1 MSLQLQLIVDE
12 AICLASRAVL
22 AACRFSQAGFGPAI
36 YFQWSYVMNQPSTL
50 PDVDPQETR
59 EWLEAMQAVVEVEGR
74 PRAHYLIDQLLDF
87 DAGAHGNQYARV
99 ASPYVNTIPV
109 HQQPRYPGDLGIER
123 RLGGYIRWN
132 AMAMVLR
139 AGRHSNV
146 GGHIA
151 TYASAAV
158 LYEVGFNH
166 FFRGQT
172 DTFDGDL
179 VYIQGHS
186 APGIYGRAYLEGR
199 ITDAQLENFRREAG
213 RDGVSSYPHPR
224 LMPDFWQ
231 FPTVSMGLG
240 PLTAAYQ
247 ARFMRYLEYRG
258 LKEPQGRKVWAFLG
272 DGEMDQPESLAAISL
287 GGREGL
293 DNLIFV
299 VNCNLQRLDGP
310 VRGNSKIIQELE
322 GAFRAAGWNVI
333 KVVWGSGW
341 DRLLERD
348 RTGLLRRRMMEC
360 LDGDYQT
367 FKSQN
372 GAYVREHFF
381 GKSPELLALVADL
394 SDDDIWALSRGGHD
408 PEKVYAAYERAVNHK
423 GQPTVILAKTVKG
436 FGMGEAG
443 EGQNINHQ
451 LKKMSAD
458 AVRVFRDR
466 FSLPLS
472 DEQLE
477 EMVYLKPEPGSE
489 EARYFVERRTS
500 LGGHVP
506 ARFSNVAPL
515 DIPPLVAFATQLKDS
530 GERGSSTTMAFVR
543 ILTTLLKDPN
553 LSKLVIP
560 VVPDESRTFG
570 MEGLFRQIGIH
581 SYKGQLYTP
590 QDAGQL
596 SYYKESQDGQIL
608 QEGINE
614 SGAISSWIAAGT
626 SYSTH
631 GLTTIPFYIFYSM
644 FGLQRVGDLAWAAG
658 DARTRGFL
666 LGATAG
672 RTTLMG
678 EGLQHDDG
686 HSHVLSSVIPCCVSY
701 DPTFSYELAVIIQ
714 DGLRR
719 MYKEQEDIF
728 YYITLLNE
736 NYPHPALPQGAEPG
750 ILKGLYLFSEGA
762 TADSQAPRV
771 QLMGSGSILR
781 EVIAAGALLM
791 QDFSVASDVWS
802 ATSLTELRR
811 DGLQA
816 ERWNMLHPE
825 NEPRTAYV
833 QQCMQERRGPVVV
846 ATDYMK
852 IVGDQ
857 IRPFV
862 TDRRFVSLGT
872 DGFGRSDTRESLRT
886 FFEVDRHFIVLA
898 ALKALA
904 DDGEIPRASVSEAI
918 KRYGI
923 DVEKIDPTTV

>member
-1 MSLQLQLIVDE
+1 
-12 AICLASRAVL
+12 
-22 AACRFSQAGFGPAI
+22 
-36 YFQWSYVMNQPSTL
+36 MNQPSTL

-87 DAGAHGNQYARV
+87 DVGTHGDLHARV
-99 ASPYVNTIPV
+99 TTPYVNTIPV
-109 HQQPRYPGDLGIER
+109 SQQPHYPGDIAIER
-123 RLGGYIRWN
+123 RLGAYIRWN

-139 AGRHSNV
+139 AGKHSNV

-166 FFRGQT
+166 FFRGRT
-172 DTFDGDL
+172 DKFDGDL

-224 LMPDFWQ
+224 LMPGFWQ

-258 LKEPQGRKVWAFLG
+258 LKEHQGRKVWAFLG

-287 GGREGL
+287 GGRESL

-310 VRGNSKIIQELE
+310 VRGNAKIMQELE
-322 GAFRAAGWNVI
+322 GTFRAAGWNVI

-341 DRLLERD
+341 DRLLQRD
-348 RTGLLRRRMMEC
+348 KTGLLRRRMMEC
-360 LDGDYQT
+360 VDGDYQT

-381 GKSPELLALVADL
+381 GKYPELLELVADL
-394 SDDDIWALSRGGHD
+394 SDQEIWALARGGHD
-408 PEKVYAAYERAVNHK
+408 PEKVYAAYERAMNQT
-423 GQPTVILAKTVKG
+423 GRPTVILAKTVKG

-458 AVRVFRDR
+458 AVKAFRDR
-466 FSLPLS
+466 FALPLTDAQL
-472 DEQLE
+472 DE
-477 EMVYLKPEPGSE
+477 MPYLKPEPGSE
-489 EARYFVERRTS
+489 EARYFEQRRAR

-506 ARFSNVAPL
+506 ARFSQVAPL
-515 DIPPLVAFATQLKDS
+515 QVPPLSAFAAQLKDS
-530 GERGSSTTMAFVR
+530 GDRGSSTTMAFVR
-543 ILTTLLKDPN
+543 ILTALLKDPN
-553 LSKLVIP
+553 LSKQIVPI
-560 VVPDESRTFG
+560 VPDESRTFG

-581 SYKGQLYTP
+581 SYMGQLYTP

-596 SYYKESQDGQIL
+596 SYYKEAKDGQIL

-666 LGATAG
+666 LGATSG

-719 MYKEQEDIF
+719 MYQEQEDIF

-736 NYPHPALPQGAEPG
+736 NYPHPALPEGAEAG
-750 ILKGLYLFSEGA
+750 ILKGLYLFRAGAASEP
-762 TADSQAPRV
+762 QAPRV

-781 EVIAAGALLM
+781 EVIAASELLQ
-791 QDFSVASDVWS
+791 QDFSIASDVWS

-816 ERWNMLHPE
+816 ERWNLLHPE
-825 NEPRTAYV
+825 HEPRTAYV
-833 QQCMQERRGPVVV
+833 QQTLHGHAGPLVV

-862 TDRRFVSLGT
+862 TDRRLVSLGT

-904 DDGEIPRASVSEAI
+904 DDGAIPRTQVSEAI
-918 KRYGI
+918 RRYGI
-923 DVEKIDPTTV
+923 DTEKLDPASV